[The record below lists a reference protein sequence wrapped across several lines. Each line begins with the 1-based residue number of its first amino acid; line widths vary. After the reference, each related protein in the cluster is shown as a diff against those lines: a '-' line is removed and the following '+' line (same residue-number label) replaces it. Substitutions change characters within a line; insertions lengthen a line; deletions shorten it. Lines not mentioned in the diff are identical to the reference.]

1 MFDKIK
7 GNDGKYLLRSRPY
20 KKNDNAHVEQKDGDK
35 VRKLVGYFRYDSKE
49 EVSLLNEIYKRADL
63 LDNFFI
69 ANFKLKDK
77 IKNNKGKT
85 VKKIYENP
93 KTPYQR
99 LLESDS
105 LTENQKQILI
115 KTFNNLNMVKL
126 RNEINELTNKLYN
139 IQLRKSNFKFN
150 DINMIQPVHSFND
163 NQL

>member
-1 MFDKIK
+1 MGSIF
-7 GNDGKYLLRSRPY
+7 
-20 KKNDNAHVEQKDGDK
+20 Q
-35 VRKLVGYFRYDSKE
+35 
-49 EVSLLNEIYKRADL
+49 RADL

-77 IKNNKGKT
+77 IKNNKSKT
-85 VKKIYENP
+85 VKKIYGNP

-126 RNEINELTNKLYN
+126 RNEINKLTNKLYN

-163 NQL
+163 NLL

>member
-1 MFDKIK
+1 
-7 GNDGKYLLRSRPY
+7 LLVYHFGIPSYPI
-20 KKNDNAHVEQKDGDK
+20 
-35 VRKLVGYFRYDSKE
+35 FRYFGIELLSEE

-77 IKNNKGKT
+77 IKNNKSKT
-85 VKKIYENP
+85 VKKMYENP

-126 RNEINELTNKLYN
+126 RNEINKLTNKLYN
-139 IQLRKSNFKFN
+139 IQLRKNNSNFN
-150 DINMIQPVHSFND
+150 DINMIHPFHSFND
-163 NQL
+163 NLL

>member
-1 MFDKIK
+1 
-7 GNDGKYLLRSRPY
+7 LLVYHFGIPSYPI
-20 KKNDNAHVEQKDGDK
+20 
-35 VRKLVGYFRYDSKE
+35 FRYFGIELLSEE

-85 VKKIYENP
+85 VKKMYENP

-126 RNEINELTNKLYN
+126 RNEINKLTNKLYN
-139 IQLRKSNFKFN
+139 IQLRKNNSNFN

-163 NQL
+163 NLL